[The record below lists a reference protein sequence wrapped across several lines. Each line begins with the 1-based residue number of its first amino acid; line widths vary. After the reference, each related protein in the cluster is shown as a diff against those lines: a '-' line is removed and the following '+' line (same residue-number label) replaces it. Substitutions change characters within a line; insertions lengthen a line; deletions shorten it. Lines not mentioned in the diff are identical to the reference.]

1 MEEEVLEQEIQ
12 VQEEMYRKGGD
23 MTNYYTKEET
33 NELLETKANT
43 TDIPD
48 ISGKQDT
55 ITTTNKLD
63 SDLVD
68 DTNKTNLFVTSTEK
82 TTWNAKQNALTF
94 DTVLTANSNNPVTS
108 DGIKTAI
115 DSAGG
120 GRKIIY
126 YSPNLTYRQQK
137 TVMQEWYDEY
147 VAGNQPLLCMTE
159 LADGDVSAFGFV
171 QFANFDLEETG
182 AEVKDAGITA
192 FANTYGTTKPGTVPN
207 TSYLFLN
214 MYQIYVVIR
223 DEIVEDVQLYTEELG
238 YIPTSYDFADKAYVD
253 SKSLGRFSDHTTQAK
268 AIDLTNLDVGNYY
281 LMVDQNGNNL
291 YLKANS
297 FTTSKYYTFSGQGVT
312 NKTMCI
318 SIIKKVSEVTTSG
331 ETIGYASYVY
341 IDNSNNVVSQQISN
355 IKLYSTYL
363 EFGGSG
369 SNYTLKVVTTNDA
382 QTITAKKTFNTLP
395 ESSVVPTTDNQ
406 LVNKKYVDDA
416 IATALANL

>member
-33 NELLETKANT
+33 NALLETKANT

-55 ITTTNKLD
+55 ISSTNKLD

-68 DTNKTNLFVTSTEK
+68 DTDKTNLFVTSTEK
-82 TTWNAKQNALTF
+82 ETWNAKQDTLTF
-94 DTVLTANSNNPVTS
+94 DTVPTANSNNPVTS

-120 GRKIIY
+120 GSKIFY
-126 YSPNLTYRQQK
+126 FSDSLTYNQK
-137 TVMQEWYDEY
+137 KAVMQQWYDEY
-147 VAGNQPLLCMTE
+147 KANKEPIIIFTE
-159 LADGDVSAFGFV
+159 LADGDVSALGLV
-171 QFANFDLEETG
+171 QFANLEDTS
-182 AEVKDAGITA
+182 KDVGITA
-192 FANTYGTTKPGTVPN
+192 YASTYSTTKNGVVPG
-207 TSYLFLN
+207 TSYLIYYQ
-214 MYQIYVVIR
+214 YQIYVAITGETVT
-223 DEIVEDVQLYTEELG
+223 DVQFFTEEIG
-238 YIPTSYDFADKAYVD
+238 YIPATYDFADKAYVD
-253 SKSLGRFSDHTTQAK
+253 SKNLGRFSDHTSQAN

-291 YLKANS
+291 YLKANNY
-297 FTTSKYYTFSGQGVT
+297 TASKYYTFSNLTAT
-312 NKTMCI
+312 NKTLCI
-318 SIIKKVSEVTTSG
+318 NIIKKVSDVTYSG

-341 IDNSNNVVSQQISN
+341 IDETNNTISQQISN

-363 EFGGSG
+363 DFGGSG
-369 SNYTLKVVTTNDA
+369 SNYTLKVLTTNNA
-382 QTITAKKTFNTLP
+382 QTITAKKTFDTLP